1 MNEWSGMK
9 IGADS
14 WRSDMDK
21 IFIRDLSVRCIVG
34 ACDWERNEKQDVI
47 INIVLET
54 DLSKPAETD
63 RLEDAVDYRAI
74 KKRVIALAENS
85 SFQLIE
91 SLAENIAA
99 ICLDDPAVERV
110 QVTVDKPGALRFARS
125 VAVEI
130 VRERGN

>member
-1 MNEWSGMK
+1 
-9 IGADS
+9 
-14 WRSDMDK
+14 MDR
-21 IFIRDLSVRCIVG
+21 ILIRDLTVRCIVG

-63 RLEDAVDYRAI
+63 RLEDAADYQAI
-74 KKRVIALAENS
+74 KKRVIALVENS

-91 SLAENIAA
+91 TLAENIAG

-130 VRERGN
+130 VRERAK